1 MVYIL
6 DFSIF
11 VVEKKVYGLY
21 SIPNITSNSIIKLDN
36 VNKFINILKE
46 IRNKIGLE
54 QMFYI

>member
-6 DFSIF
+6 DFSSF